1 MYERYNNYITNE
13 IDSTHISNIKAV
25 WIDSVINSISA
36 YNELK
41 PFQEEQPDFTI
52 LETELTEAII
62 HENLEEVVND
72 YYRAMK
78 KSITDYV
85 LLDDNERKR
94 LAIRMPFNPV
104 VYWGTPSEQ
113 KDVVPYEQRNENER
127 NR

>member
-113 KDVVPYEQRNENER
+113 KDVVPYEQRNANER